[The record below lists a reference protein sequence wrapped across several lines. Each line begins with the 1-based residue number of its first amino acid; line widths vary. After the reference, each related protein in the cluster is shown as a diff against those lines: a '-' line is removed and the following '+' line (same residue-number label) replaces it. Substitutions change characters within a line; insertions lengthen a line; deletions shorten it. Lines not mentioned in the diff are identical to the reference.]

1 MKLVVKAIC
10 YCLFMVMAY
19 HSQAQCVSGKRIQT
33 FSGDTL
39 LYICPDG
46 KPDILSFRPYTFS
59 TPFLFAITN
68 KNDTIVRLSTSGLL
82 DFNGLP
88 GAEFHVYGFSY
99 KGSIN
104 KVIGLPIL
112 SARITDLCYARSTN
126 YITVI
131 QEYPIAPIINN
142 IDLLP
147 GFICAPDSKPDSI
160 YVEASFPTRTKIKYL
175 VVNEENKIVWS
186 TDLPVFDGD
195 QLNCNVCKT
204 YAMSFIGN
212 YTGSIGSNIS
222 SALASDCYVLSA
234 NFITTIRDLPR
245 GGKIQFFEGQDDLFI
260 CSSSTKSQVLST
272 QLVNNS
278 AGYTRT
284 VFTDTLNRVLA
295 VAESAS
301 IPVEALSAGTCRIW
315 GLTFTGKLTEG
326 FLGQNINTMTWSDD
340 CFAITENALTV
351 VKALPDGGQPRFL
364 NLPDSQYICKD
375 LSADFIHLASPNSKG
390 QDRLW
395 VITDNN
401 GTVQTW
407 SDSVAYDFNNLPIG
421 PWRIYHLG
429 YTGILTLTIGQ
440 SIAAPA
446 SDDCFDYSDQFL
458 TILIDIPKTGT
469 LQFADQTTEKFYCAT
484 DTGELSVEI
493 SWSGTGF
500 LPATLFLTDTQDRFI
515 TLFSGKSLDISALN
529 NGVYRVYGIS
539 YTGQLNLTSGSV
551 INRSN
556 LSSGCAQLSESL
568 TVIKDEAIAGSIS
581 LEDGKDTLRLCTSQA
596 VVSIRFKSLLQH
608 NSFFTYILTTDKD
621 TVIRVLERDTLH
633 LNTPLK
639 GICKIWG
646 LAYTGEILIQ
656 PGDHIKNGVLATG
669 CANVSSNPV
678 ILIKDEPIGGRI
690 SLASGDTTYT
700 ICHKDGWP
708 DFIPLKT
715 TSQTFLEY
723 QYVLADGDDKILAF
737 HAEQIN
743 FETLPP
749 GTKKIFGVSYLGSV
763 LVKIGDTLT
772 RLPFAADCFQWSENS
787 IQVFA
792 DELSAGTI
800 KTNRNVTLLNYC
812 INESGLDTVYLSKN
826 GATPGVNYIYVGIQS
841 DTLKYISTSGL
852 IINQQIPSGTLQ
864 VFGMAYRGNFTTAI
878 GSKVSES
885 RLADSCFNI
894 SANSITIHKYAP
906 NAGTVSSGGGIKD
919 YFLCPQDGQSDF
931 ISVVSSGEVPLPYAY
946 IITSAAGDIL
956 GWSFDAS
963 FDLDT
968 FSLGFCKIYGI
979 SYTGSLQLL
988 GKTIL
993 SDGLSTGCFAISTDF
1008 ISVYKANA
1016 DAGRISLTNGDT
1028 TATIC
1033 VEDLGK
1039 DTLLFTHTG
1048 NTGLKYAFLIT
1059 DQNNRL
1065 QSIIEQSSAGFDFN
1079 GADPGVSRI
1088 YGVSY
1093 GGLLSVFR
1101 NDNVTSTILA
1111 SGCYDLS
1118 SNFITLQKV
1127 NSGPSCKTSGVDGSS
1142 PAFLSIFPNPAK
1154 QEVFLQFRN
1163 KSLQGGK
1170 PAISL
1175 ISLAGGF
1182 QQKINLPIGGIDNEQ
1197 VRVDISALS
1206 PGIYFIIFKNGY
1218 IFDRVKL
1225 VVAK

>member
-1 MKLVVKAIC
+1 
-10 YCLFMVMAY
+10 MVMAY
-19 HSQAQCVSGKRIQT
+19 DSQAQCVSGKRVQT

-39 LYICPDG
+39 IYICPDG
-46 KPDILSFRPYTFS
+46 KSDIVSFRPYTFS

-68 KNDTIVRLSTSGLL
+68 KNDTIVRLSTTGIL

-104 KVIGLPIL
+104 KVIGQHIL

-126 YITVI
+126 FITII

-160 YVEASFPTRTKIKYL
+160 HVEASFPTRNKIKYL

-186 TDLPVFDGD
+186 SDLPVFDGD
-195 QLNCNVCKT
+195 QLNCKVCKT
-204 YAMSFIGN
+204 YALSFTGN
-212 YTGSIGSNIS
+212 FTGSIGSNIS
-222 SALASDCYVLSA
+222 GVLASDCYVLSA

-245 GGKIQFFEGQDDLFI
+245 GGKIQFLEGQDDLFI
-260 CSSSTKSQVLST
+260 CSSSTKSQILST

-284 VFTDTLNRVLA
+284 IFTDTLNRVLA

-315 GLTFTGKLTEG
+315 GLTFTGKLSESY
-326 FLGQNINTMTWSDD
+326 LGQNIHSLTWSDD

-351 VKALPDGGQPRFL
+351 VKALPDGGQPHFL
-364 NLPDSQYICKD
+364 NSTDSLSICKD
-375 LSADFIHLASPNSKG
+375 SSADFIQLTSSNSKG
-390 QDRLW
+390 QDKLW
-395 VITDNN
+395 VITDIN
-401 GTVQTW
+401 GAVQAWT
-407 SDSVAYDFNNLPIG
+407 DSAAYDFNKLPIG
-421 PWRIYHLG
+421 QWRIYHLG
-429 YTGILTLTIGQ
+429 YTGIVTLNSGQ
-440 SIAAPA
+440 SITSPA

-458 TILIDIPKTGT
+458 TILVDIPKTGT
-469 LQFADQTTEKFYCAT
+469 LQFVDQTNEKFYCAT
-484 DTGELSVEI
+484 DTGALTVDM
-493 SWSGTGF
+493 SWNGTGL
-500 LPATLFLTDTQDRFI
+500 LPSILFLADTQDRFI
-515 TLFSGKSLDISALN
+515 TLISGKSMDISALN

-539 YTGQLNLTSGSV
+539 YTGQLNLTAGSV

-556 LSSGCAQLSESL
+556 LSSGCAQLSAAL

-581 LEDGKDTLRLCTSQA
+581 FEDGNDTLRLCTSQA
-596 VVSIRFKSLLQH
+596 VVSIRFKAALEH

-621 TVIRVLERDTLH
+621 TVIRVLEHDTLH
-633 LNTPLK
+633 LNSPLK

-646 LAYTGEILIQ
+646 LAYTGELLIR
-656 PGDHIKNGVLATG
+656 PGDLFKNGILASG
-669 CANVSSNPV
+669 CSNISSNPV
-678 ILIKDEPIGGRI
+678 ILIKDEPVGGRI

-715 TSQTFLEY
+715 TSQTYLDY

-737 HAEQIN
+737 HADQIN

-772 RLPFAADCFQWSENS
+772 RLPFAADCFQWSQNS

-800 KTNRNVTLLNYC
+800 KTNLNVTLLNYC
-812 INESGLDTVYLSKN
+812 ISESAPDTVFLSTN
-826 GATPGVNYIYVGIQS
+826 GATPGVNYIYIGIQS

-852 IINQQIPSGTLQ
+852 IINNQIPSGTIQ
-864 VFGMAYRGNFTTAI
+864 IFGMAYRGNFTALI

-906 NAGTVSSGGGIKD
+906 NAGTVSSGGGVKE
-919 YFLCPQDGQSDF
+919 YYLCPQDGQSDF
-931 ISVVSSGEVPLPYAY
+931 ISVVSSGETPLPYAFV
-946 IITSAAGDIL
+946 ITSAEGNIL
-956 GWSFDAS
+956 GWSIDAS

-979 SYTGSLQLL
+979 SYTGNLQLS

-993 SDGLSTGCFAISTDF
+993 SGDLSTGCFAISSDF
-1008 ISVYKANA
+1008 ISVYKSNA
-1016 DAGRISLTNGDT
+1016 EAGRISLSNGDT
-1028 TATIC
+1028 TTTIC

-1039 DTLLFTHTG
+1039 DTLLFIHTG
-1048 NTGLKYAFLIT
+1048 NTGLKYAYLVT

-1065 QSIIEQSSAGFDFN
+1065 QSIIERSSAGVDFN

-1101 NDNVTSTILA
+1101 NDNVTSTVLA

-1118 SNFITLQKV
+1118 SNFVTLQKI
-1127 NSGPSCKTSGVDGSS
+1127 NSGPGCKTSGVDGSS

-1154 QEVFLQFRN
+1154 QEVFLQFKN
-1163 KSLQGGK
+1163 KSIQGGK
-1170 PAISL
+1170 PSISL

-1182 QQKINLPIGGIDNEQ
+1182 QQKINLPTGGIDNEQ